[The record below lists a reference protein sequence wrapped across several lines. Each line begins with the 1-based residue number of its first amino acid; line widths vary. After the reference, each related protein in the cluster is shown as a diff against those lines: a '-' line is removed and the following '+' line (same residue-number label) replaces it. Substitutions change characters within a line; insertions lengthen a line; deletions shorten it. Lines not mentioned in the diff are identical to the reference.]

1 MYINIY
7 MDFGTLNYWLMK
19 RTIEDIIMKI
29 NIDFIQCSIYSIS
42 KEQFN
47 KK

>member
-29 NIDFIQCSIYSIS
+29 NIDFTLYNAR
-42 KEQFN
+42 FTV
-47 KK
+47 